1 MIESTA
7 PALVD
12 ALLVT
17 LDPLPFP
24 QRVRHIARWAR
35 ERRAGGELGA
45 VLAELSERGGY
56 EQGIAA
62 SAAGAGRDVVWLQNR
77 LTDPDP
83 AVRVHAVAAVRDGL
97 ISDAAVTAALDD
109 APLAIRRQIV
119 RAVVAGRRTALADAL
134 VRPVRERWGDAEAAK
149 LLPACRP
156 ATVEE
161 LLPVLFHTAV
171 PWGKLAAHHSPAVL
185 DEAER
190 RLAALS
196 EDHRRRWW
204 QAYGSI
210 VAATI
215 EAQPLRVLDLL
226 ERLCPGALPEPV
238 HRRLGRLAAADPGG
252 TLRLLV
258 APGREDGDLHRLKP
272 SVLRVLVR
280 HRPPGFDAF
289 GRAMGRD
296 ERALV
301 RLLKAMAPSRRAE
314 FYDVAMN
321 GRSMG
326 HAALSHGILDV
337 LPRARREAEARRMAG
352 QAREYGGSRQ
362 SVLSAM
368 AYLPV
373 AEARPELLAATRRSE
388 PTERAYAYKLLVRN
402 AALAR
407 DPAALTELLAGLDR
421 LRNEQQPVRSAF
433 LAALADVRPTLFAQ
447 EAAPHL
453 ERLTTDT
460 VEARDFSWPESHAL
474 RTLARGVLREQ
485 TDAGDD
491 ELTGWALRTVARL
504 QGAAPSRE
512 DLRPGQEHDVFAALR
527 PSLEAAADR
536 ADFTE
541 TLRLAATLRE
551 LGHGIPGLQALLRRA
566 IEHGTPDDGRR
577 AVDHWLD
584 DPRTR
589 DDRLTELLALE
600 PSAATLSRVQWMLV
614 CRRTDLLDTVL
625 GDTPPYGRFL
635 IEGSHVLP
643 PVCRDARYWLPR
655 QQAAAVRLLER
666 AAGDDNLTMH
676 ERVQAVR
683 MAAWLPGHGTG
694 LLLRYAD
701 DGNVPLAEAALAALA
716 RTEGPG
722 RHLRLLLSH
731 AGGDRARVAVPAAS
745 RASRFVAPSALA
757 GELRGLLTST
767 SGVKVTSRKEA
778 ARLAATA
785 LPAPQAVAL
794 LTEACTRPGQHHDV
808 QAACV
813 AFTKGLLAHEEAW
826 GLLETAAA
834 GRRELRMT
842 VLASRPGDLPERH
855 RRRYAALVRAVCDTD
870 DPEVARDAYAA
881 LGTWSPWAPD
891 ATEIL
896 EAAVTDLDNRASWH
910 HAADALCDVVAL
922 APSGTPDPAP
932 LTRTLTALIAAD
944 ALPGAP
950 DAEPDRDRPAH
961 RRLRRLTLGLAAR
974 STRHPRAVRETA
986 LAVSEVLG
994 DSGDYGPEAA
1004 ELLVRTLDPD
1014 AAPDG
1019 LTSQLERLARFHEGR
1034 PALAARTAGSLVQRL
1049 GTRHGSDGALAHAAR
1064 SLTADGG
1071 HAAGLF
1077 AVALTTVGGGRTN
1090 WSAAWREQLRVLR
1103 RHACADVRDEARATT
1118 TAEE

>member
-7 PALVD
+7 PALTD

-35 ERRAGGELGA
+35 ERQARGELGA
-45 VLAELSERGGY
+45 VLAELWGRGRYERGV
-56 EQGIAA
+56 AA
-62 SAAGAGRDVVWLQNR
+62 LAAGVARDVGWLQSR
-77 LTDPDP
+77 LADPDP

-97 ISDAAVTAALDD
+97 IADAAVTAALED
-109 APLAIRRQIV
+109 APLAIRRQIL

-149 LLPACRP
+149 LLPACGT

-171 PWGKLAAHHSPAVL
+171 PWGRLAERHSPAVL
-185 DEAER
+185 DEAGR
-190 RLAALS
+190 RLTALP

-204 QAYGSI
+204 QARGSI

-215 EAQPLRVLDLL
+215 ETQPLQALDLL
-226 ERLCPGALPEPV
+226 ERLCPGPLPEPV

-258 APGREDGDLHRLKP
+258 APGREDADLHRLKP

-289 GRAMGRD
+289 AQAMGRD

-301 RLLKAMAPSRRAE
+301 RLLKAMAPSRRSE
-314 FYDVAMN
+314 CYDIAMN
-321 GRSMG
+321 GRSTG
-326 HAALSHGILDV
+326 HAALSHGVLDV
-337 LPRARREAEARRMAG
+337 LPRARRQAEARRMAE
-352 QAREYGGSRQ
+352 QARAYGGSRQ
-362 SVLSAM
+362 TILSAV

-373 AEARPELLAATRRSE
+373 AEARAELLAATRRSE

-433 LAALADVRPTLFAQ
+433 LAALADVRPALFDH

-453 ERLTTDT
+453 ERITTDA
-460 VEARDFSWPESHAL
+460 VEARDFSWHDSHAL
-474 RTLARGVLREQ
+474 RTLARRVLRERA
-485 TDAGDD
+485 DAREDG
-491 ELTGWALRTVARL
+491 LTGWALRTVARL

-512 DLRPGQEHDVFAALR
+512 DLRPGQEHEVFAALR

-536 ADFTE
+536 AEFTE
-541 TLRLAATLRE
+541 TLRLAAMLRE

-577 AVDHWLD
+577 AAEYWLD

-589 DDRLTELLALE
+589 DARLTELLALD
-600 PSAATLSRVQWMLV
+600 PSAATFSRVQWMLV
-614 CRRTDLLDTVL
+614 CRRTDLLDTLL

-635 IEGSHVLP
+635 IEGSHQLP
-643 PVCRDARYWLPR
+643 PVCADARSWLPR
-655 QQAAAVRLLER
+655 QQAAAARLLER
-666 AAGDDNLTMH
+666 AAADTSLTVH

-683 MAAWLPGHGTG
+683 MAAWLPGHGTE

-701 DGNVPLAEAALAALA
+701 DDNVPLAEAALAALA
-716 RTEGPG
+716 RTASPG
-722 RHLRLLLSH
+722 RHLGLLLSH

-745 RASRFVAPSALA
+745 RASRFVVPSALA
-757 GELRGLLTST
+757 GELRGLLTAAG
-767 SGVKVTSRKEA
+767 GVKVTSRKEA

-785 LPAPQAVAL
+785 LPAPEAVAL
-794 LTEACTRPGQHHDV
+794 LAEACTRPGQHHDV

-813 AFTKGLLAHEEAW
+813 AFTKGLLSHEAAW

-834 GRRELRMT
+834 GRRELRT
-842 VLASRPGDLPERH
+842 AVLASRPGDLPERH

-870 DPEVARDAYAA
+870 DPEVARHAYAT

-891 ATEIL
+891 ATGVL
-896 EAAVTDLDNRASWH
+896 ETAVTDLENRATWH

-922 APSGTPDPAP
+922 APSGTPDPTP
-932 LTRTLTALIAAD
+932 LTRTLTALIDAD
-944 ALPGAP
+944 ALPGTP

-961 RRLRRLTLGLAAR
+961 RRIRRLALGLAAR
-974 STRHPRAVRETA
+974 SMRHPRAVREAA
-986 LAVSEVLG
+986 LAVADVLG
-994 DSGDYGPEAA
+994 DAGDYGPEAA

-1019 LTSQLERLARFHEGR
+1019 LTSQLERLARLHEGR
-1034 PALAARTAGSLVQRL
+1034 PALAARTADVLVQRL
-1049 GTRHGSDGALAHAAR
+1049 GTHHGSDEALSRAAH

-1071 HAAGLF
+1071 HATGLF
-1077 AVALTTVGGGRTN
+1077 AVALTTVGGRRTN

-1103 RHACADVRDEARATT
+1103 RHACADVRDEARATA